1 MSEEEALTQ
10 DLVEVPMTYFKLN
23 EKRRKVVDQ
32 IIDKLYES
40 QNKEKEENHGRE
52 DK

>member
-1 MSEEEALTQ
+1 MNEQEAIEQ
-10 DLVEVPMTYFKLN
+10 DVVEFPMTYFKLN
-23 EKRRKVVDQ
+23 EERRNVIDQ

>member
-23 EKRRKVVDQ
+23 EERRNVVDQ

-40 QNKEKEENHGRE
+40 QKEKEDDSRGEN
-52 DK
+52 